1 MLADLQQ
8 LPRLFFK
15 VVPLFKRIKPVGQTG
30 AKLKLIRKI
39 LQLTKP
45 VPIAGVKKRIQC
57 AAADNGKAVREMLL
71 HFRKRLRVIS
81 LRLLR
86 IAAAK
91 CTDRKRWPKAIHC
104 LTTEQRAI
112 LHLKLRQ

>member
-45 VPIAGVKKRIQC
+45 APIAGVKNAYSVPRLTMEKLS
-57 AAADNGKAVREMLL
+57 GKCS
-71 HFRKRLRVIS
+71 FIS
-81 LRLLR
+81 
-86 IAAAK
+86 ASA
-91 CTDRKRWPKAIHC
+91 CV
-104 LTTEQRAI
+104 
-112 LHLKLRQ
+112 